1 MPVIFF
7 EKKFA
12 FLCIFS
18 STFTTHIL
26 LCNSQPII
34 SAFAAVFDQFQDNS
48 LEKNLTQ
55 DLIFKTNE
63 MLILLN
69 NGPLSTNVRP
79 EHFPE
84 ISALLARIKFARQKL
99 LDLLPH
105 NKDLQEAEQAD
116 TLKLRTLTFQYFE
129 ELDKKFSRTE
139 NIER

>member
-1 MPVIFF
+1 MPVMFF

-26 LCNSQPII
+26 LCNSQPV
-34 SAFAAVFDQFQDNS
+34 SAFAAVFDQFQDDS
-48 LEKNLTQ
+48 PEKNLTQ
-55 DLIFKTNE
+55 NLIIQTNE
-63 MLILLN
+63 MLNFLN
-69 NGPLSTNVRP
+69 NGPLPTNVRP
-79 EHFPE
+79 EHLPE
-84 ISALLARIKFARQKL
+84 ISALLTRIKFARQKL

-105 NKDLQEAEQAD
+105 NKDLQKAEQED